1 MDFGVY
7 TLPYSQA
14 NPNGYM
20 SSVEIPQVSL
30 SLDGHDGHHGH
41 HQLLPS
47 MASMGCRGGGFT
59 AEGV

>member
-1 MDFGVY
+1 MDFGVLY

-30 SLDGHDGHHGH
+30 SLHGHHGH